1 MPAYLIT
8 EIEVTDPKGY
18 EEYRSRVGKSLE
30 AYGAKFL
37 VRGGEIDVLE
47 GDWQPKR
54 IVMCVFDSMDKA
66 RQWYDSD
73 AYRELKKVRENT
85 ASMNMV
91 AVAGI

>member
-1 MPAYLIT
+1 MPAYVIT

-18 EEYRSRVGKSLE
+18 EEYRARVGQSLE
-30 AYGAKFL
+30 QYGARFL

-73 AYRELKKVRENT
+73 GYRELKQLRQNT
-85 ASMNMV
+85 ATMNMV
-91 AVAGI
+91 AVEGV